1 MSENLNNQE
10 IDFTGLVGRVA
21 GEEMI
26 KVAISEA
33 AGALV
38 IYDVDNIGKVNDA
51 FGLEAGN
58 KAIAFLGEILSN
70 EDDAVS
76 CHLGGDKFM
85 SYFKNYTDEMAYEK
99 VNNIIA
105 RFYMLKE
112 NEITTKSATLSA
124 GVAMVEE
131 GIDFAEADSRADKAL
146 YYVKQTGKAGAS
158 FYQDTEYTGESVAD
172 SEIQTIIDGKN
183 SGSRHVGAMDIEYKY
198 FSKLFEFLKN
208 LSMRYDFKYSLLMVK
223 LENKIGAPISAD
235 ENEKAMLSLEQAIAT
250 TVRGVDINSR
260 YGDSQFLTMLMET
273 DEVIIKG
280 IMDRVFNCFYNIYGV
295 DYFKPVYEV
304 VNFEAIKK

>member
-1 MSENLNNQE
+1 MNDNLNNQE
-10 IDFTGLVGRVA
+10 IDFTGLIGRIA
-21 GEEMI
+21 GEEKI
-26 KVAISEA
+26 KAAMKEA
-33 AGALV
+33 DGALV

-58 KAIAFLGEILSN
+58 KAIAYLGEILVN
-70 EDDAVS
+70 EDAVS

-85 SYFKNYTDEMAYEK
+85 SYFKNYSDEMVYEK
-99 VNNIIA
+99 VNSIIA
-105 RFYMLKE
+105 HFYMLKE
-112 NEITTKSATLSA
+112 NDIITRSATLSA
-124 GVAMVEE
+124 GVAMVEAGLSFE
-131 GIDFAEADSRADKAL
+131 EADSRADKAL

-158 FYQDTEYTGESVAD
+158 FYQDTEYTGELAD
-172 SEIQTIIDGKN
+172 ASEIQTILDGKN
-183 SGSRHVGAMDIEYKY
+183 GDSRHVGAMDIEYKY

-208 LSMRYDFKYSLLMVK
+208 LSMRYDFKYSLLLVK
-223 LENKIGAPISAD
+223 LENKTGSPLSAD
-235 ENEKAMLSLEQAIAT
+235 ENEKAMLSLEQAIST

-280 IMDRVFNCFYNIYGV
+280 IMDRVFNSFYNIYGV
-295 DYFKPVYEV
+295 EFFKPSYEV